1 MGRVS
6 RTNASSRGDA
16 PVADCVSDVVS
27 DDVSDH
33 VADRMVS
40 GEIVEPLLEWAHE
53 RLRDLPWRRTRDPWC
68 VLVSEVMSQQTGID
82 RVVPK
87 YLAFVERFPTPR
99 ACATAPLGDALALW
113 SGLGYPR
120 RCRNL
125 HDAARMI
132 VDRHDGRVPLDLDSL
147 LVLPGVGAYTAR
159 AVLSFAAGHDVGVV
173 DTNVARV
180 LSRLLDTPLGAR
192 DAQRIADA
200 VVPAGR
206 SWEWNQALMDLGSTV
221 CRARRADC
229 DACPVEPWCAWDDGP
244 DPAPAS
250 ALTSKPQPRF
260 EGSDRQARGR
270 LMQRLAEGAVRRGDV
285 ARVMGLSADVERA
298 RRLLDALVGERLVVA
313 DDETCRLP

>member
-6 RTNASSRGDA
+6 RTHTSSRGDE
-16 PVADCVSDVVS
+16 PVANHMV
-27 DDVSDH
+27 
-33 VADRMVS
+33 RGEVS
-40 GEIVEPLLEWAHE
+40 GEIVEPLLEWARD

-87 YLAFVERFPTPR
+87 YLAFIERFPTPDS
-99 ACATAPLGDALALW
+99 CASAPLGEALALW

-132 VDRHDGRVPLDLDSL
+132 VDRHGGRVPLELEAL
-147 LVLPGVGAYTAR
+147 LALPGVGAYTAR

-180 LSRLLDTPLGAR
+180 LSRLLDSPLGAR
-192 DAQRIADA
+192 DAQRVADA

-221 CRARRADC
+221 CRARRAEC
-229 DACPVEPWCAWDDGP
+229 DACPVEAWCAWEDGP

-270 LMQRLAEGAVRRGDV
+270 LMRRLAEGAVRRVDV
-285 ARVMGLSADVERA
+285 ARVMGLSGDVERA
-298 RRLLDALVGERLVVA
+298 GRLLDALVSERLVVA

>member
-1 MGRVS
+1 MGRVG
-6 RTNASSRGDA
+6 RTHTSSRGDE
-16 PVADCVSDVVS
+16 PVANHMV
-27 DDVSDH
+27 
-33 VADRMVS
+33 RGEVS
-40 GEIVEPLLEWAHE
+40 GEIVEPLLEWARD

-87 YLAFVERFPTPR
+87 YLAFIERFPTPDS
-99 ACATAPLGDALALW
+99 CASAPLGEALALW

-132 VDRHDGRVPLDLDSL
+132 VDRHGGRVPLELEAL
-147 LVLPGVGAYTAR
+147 LALPGVGAYTAR

-180 LSRLLDTPLGAR
+180 LSRLLDSPLGAR
-192 DAQRIADA
+192 DAQRVADA

-221 CRARRADC
+221 CRARRAAC
-229 DACPVEPWCAWDDGP
+229 DVCPVEAWCAWEDGP

-270 LMQRLAEGAVRRGDV
+270 LMRRLAEGAVRRVDV
-285 ARVMGLSADVERA
+285 ARVMGLSGDVERA
-298 RRLLDALVGERLVVA
+298 GRLLDALVSERLVVA

>member
-6 RTNASSRGDA
+6 RTDTSSRGDE
-16 PVADCVSDVVS
+16 PVASATVIGAAGERGVSN
-27 DDVSDH
+27 
-33 VADRMVS
+33 
-40 GEIVEPLLEWAHE
+40 EIIEPLLGWARV

-87 YLAFVERFPTPR
+87 YLAFIERFPTPA
-99 ACATAPLGDALALW
+99 ACAAAPLGDALALW

-132 VDRHDGRVPLDLDSL
+132 VDRHNGRVPLDLDSL
-147 LVLPGVGAYTAR
+147 LALPGVGAYTAR
-159 AVLSFAAGHDVGVV
+159 AVLSFAGAHDVGVV

-180 LSRLLDTPLGAR
+180 LSRLLDSPLGAR

-200 VVPAGR
+200 LVPAGR

-229 DACPVEPWCAWDDGP
+229 DACPVERWCAWDDGP

-270 LMQRLAEGAVRRGDV
+270 LMRRLAEGAVRRRDV
-285 ARVMGLSADVERA
+285 ARVMGLSADLDRA
-298 RRLLDALVGERLVVA
+298 ERLLAALVAERLVVA
-313 DDETCRLP
+313 DGGICRLP